1 MHRVI
6 LILLVILQWAGG
18 FPAAARQSAGITVQN
33 SRAEITFPEKITFS
47 ASFQGQADI
56 KDVVLEYG
64 VDELTCGKL
73 VAKAFPDFTPGKN
86 ASVSWSW
93 EMKQSGSLPTGAKIW
108 WRWNITDSA
117 GSNLLTDK
125 QSITWIDAVH
135 PWKTLSAGSINLH
148 WYQGDDTF
156 GSDLLKTAADSIVQ
170 LDHQTGLKPEGT
182 IDLYIYASSDDLN
195 NTIYFQPDWT
205 GGLAFPE
212 YNIVLIGI
220 PADQMVWGRHAE
232 THELTHV
239 LVGHLTFSCLGSL
252 PTWLNEGLAKYS
264 EGEWDQQAQALLKQS
279 ISDDSIFSVRSLSS
293 SFPEDATKANLAY
306 SQSQSLVTFLID
318 QYSQDKMLALLKAM
332 QQGATTD
339 EALKQVYGFDQ
350 DGLED
355 AWRAKMGARDRAAVQ
370 ATAEATPLPTPVPTI
385 VPISALAKQAAPQP
399 AASPE
404 PSSSAST
411 SGSNSAAAVPTETSA
426 PGQAGSAVFV
436 LVCGGLACL
445 ALLVVIAII
454 ILVWVNQRR
463 KGAKS

>member
-1 MHRVI
+1 M
-6 LILLVILQWAGG
+6 
-18 FPAAARQSAGITVQN
+18 
-33 SRAEITFPEKITFS
+33 
-47 ASFQGQADI
+47 
-56 KDVVLEYG
+56 
-64 VDELTCGKL
+64 
-73 VAKAFPDFTPGKN
+73 
-86 ASVSWSW
+86 
-93 EMKQSGSLPTGAKIW
+93 
-108 WRWNITDSA
+108 
-117 GSNLLTDK
+117 
-125 QSITWIDAVH
+125 
-135 PWKTLSAGSINLH
+135 
-148 WYQGDDTF
+148 
-156 GSDLLKTAADSIVQ
+156 
-170 LDHQTGLKPEGT
+170 
-182 IDLYIYASSDDLN
+182 
-195 NTIYFQPDWT
+195 
-205 GGLAFPE
+205 
-212 YNIVLIGI
+212 
-220 PADQMVWGRHAE
+220 
-232 THELTHV
+232 
-239 LVGHLTFSCLGSL
+239 
-252 PTWLNEGLAKYS
+252 
-264 EGEWDQQAQALLKQS
+264 LKQS